1 MSGLTLTQAK
11 AVAMQNIGNRPLRPG
26 RLGGRLAVVTGGA
39 QGFGLG
45 IAKALHRE
53 GASVVLA
60 DLNLECAQAAA
71 RELGDDAFAVK
82 VDVSNPESVEMMVA
96 QSVELMGGID
106 LFLSNAGVLKAGGLE
121 ELSPADF
128 DLVTRV
134 NYTGYFLCV
143 QAVSQIMRAQAE
155 VDGGRW
161 YDIIQINSKSG
172 LIGSKAN
179 FAYAGGKFGGIGLTQ
194 SFAMELA
201 PHRIKVNAICPGNY
215 YDGPLWSDPEN
226 GLFVQYLRAGKV
238 PGAKTVEDVKQS
250 YLEKS
255 LIQRGCTP
263 EDVAKAV
270 FYCVDQCYETGQAI
284 PVSGGQIMLS

>member
-1 MSGLTLTQAK
+1 MKKISLAGASALA
-11 AVAMQNIGNRPLRPG
+11 AENAHIRPDTKG

-45 IAKALHRE
+45 IAKEIHRE
-53 GASVVLA
+53 GARVVLA
-60 DLNLECAQAAA
+60 DLNLALAEAAA
-71 RELGDDAFAVK
+71 GEMGEGAWALE
-82 VDVSNPESVEMMVA
+82 VDVSDPESVAAMVA
-96 QSVELMGGID
+96 QAVEMMGGID
-106 LFLSNAGVLKAGGLE
+106 LFLSNAGVLKAGNLE
-121 ELSPADF
+121 ELSPGDF

-134 NYTGYFLCV
+134 NYTGYFHCV
-143 QAVSQIMRAQAE
+143 RAVSQIMRAQAE
-155 VDGGRW
+155 AAEERW

-172 LIGSKAN
+172 LAGSKAN

-201 PHRIKVNAICPGNY
+201 PYRIKVNAICPGNY

-238 PGAKTVEDVKQS
+238 PGATTIEEVRES
-250 YLEKS
+250 YLQKS
-255 LIQRGCTP
+255 LIQRGCLP

>member
-1 MSGLTLTQAK
+1 MSELTLEQAK
-11 AVAMQNIGNRPLRPG
+11 ITAAQNVKNRPSTKG

-39 QGFGLG
+39 RGFGLG
-45 IAKALHRE
+45 IAQTLYQE
-53 GASVVLA
+53 GASIVLA
-60 DLNLECAQAAA
+60 DLDIEEARQAAA
-71 RELGDDAFAVK
+71 ALGDRAWAIQ
-82 VDVSNPESVEMMVA
+82 VDVSDADSVAAMVAKSVEH
-96 QSVELMGGID
+96 MGGID

-121 ELSPADF
+121 EMRPQDF

-134 NYTGYFLCV
+134 NYTGYFLCT
-143 QAVSQIMRAQAE
+143 QAVSQIMKAQSEAE
-155 VDGGRW
+155 ENRW

-172 LIGSKAN
+172 LTGSKAN

-194 SFAMELA
+194 SFAMELV

-226 GLFVQYLRAGKV
+226 GLFVQYLKAGKV

-250 YLEKS
+250 YLQKS
-255 LIQRGCTP
+255 LIQRGCLP

-284 PVSGGQIMLS
+284 PVSGGQIMLA

>member
-1 MSGLTLTQAK
+1 VSELTLAQAK
-11 AVAMQNIGNRPLRPG
+11 ITAAQNVHNRPDTNG

-45 IAKALHRE
+45 IAKELYRE

-60 DLNLECAQAAA
+60 DLDIDQAQCAAKA
-71 RELGDDAFAVK
+71 LGDRAWAVQ
-82 VDVSNPESVEMMVA
+82 VDVSDTDSVAAMVAESVER
-96 QSVELMGGID
+96 MGGID

-121 ELSPADF
+121 EMSRQDF

-134 NYTGYFLCV
+134 NYTGYFLCA

-155 VDGGRW
+155 AEESRW

-172 LIGSKAN
+172 LTGSKAN

-194 SFAMELA
+194 SFAMELV
-201 PHRIKVNAICPGNY
+201 PHRIKVNAVCPGNY
-215 YDGPLWSDPEN
+215 YDGPLWSDPEK
-226 GLFVQYLRAGKV
+226 GLFVQYLKAGKV
-238 PGAKTVEDVKQS
+238 PGAKTIEDVKQS

-255 LIQRGCTP
+255 LIQRGCLP

-284 PVSGGQIMLS
+284 PVSGGQVMLN

>member
-1 MSGLTLTQAK
+1 MTLAEAK
-11 AVAMQNIGNRPLRPG
+11 GIAARRVKDRPDTRG
-26 RLGGRLAVVTGGA
+26 RLAGRLAVVTGGA

-45 IAKALHRE
+45 IAKELHRE
-53 GASVVLA
+53 GAHVVLA
-60 DLNLECAQAAA
+60 DLNLEKARAAA
-71 RELGDDAFAVK
+71 EELGDGAWALR
-82 VDVSNPESVEMMVA
+82 VDVSEPESVDGMAA
-96 QSVELMGGID
+96 QAVELMGGID

-121 ELSPADF
+121 ELDPTDF

-134 NYTGYFLCV
+134 NYTGYFHCV
-143 QAVSQIMRAQAE
+143 RAVSQIMRAQAE
-155 VDGGRW
+155 VAGERW

-172 LIGSKAN
+172 LCGSKAN

-201 PHRIKVNAICPGNY
+201 PFRIKVNAICPGNY
-215 YDGPLWSDPEN
+215 YDGPLWSDPEK

-238 PGAKTVEDVKQS
+238 KGAKTVEDVKAS
-250 YLEKS
+250 YLQKS
-255 LIQRGCTP
+255 LIPRGCLP